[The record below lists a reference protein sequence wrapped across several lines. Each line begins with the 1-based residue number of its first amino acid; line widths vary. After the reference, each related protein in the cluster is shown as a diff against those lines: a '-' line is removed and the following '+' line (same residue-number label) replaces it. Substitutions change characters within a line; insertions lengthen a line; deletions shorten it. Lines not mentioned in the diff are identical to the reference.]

1 MRLSE
6 EAIIVTGITT
16 GIVRSILANA
26 HATEGVRIIMKATSR
41 EVLSN
46 VIGM

>member
-1 MRLSE
+1 VRLSE

-16 GIVRSILANA
+16 GI
-26 HATEGVRIIMKATSR
+26 VRIIMKATSR